1 MCDYLVEGD
10 AALDGGFR
18 WISCGLPV
26 EGLEAQR
33 TLQGETLRTFFYV
46 FNARFTSFASTR
58 VGSVTGALMV
68 QFNVIF

>member
-33 TLQGETLRTFFYV
+33 TLQGETLRTFFFMYL
-46 FNARFTSFASTR
+46 TL
-58 VGSVTGALMV
+58 GSLHLQVLELAL
-68 QFNVIF
+68 